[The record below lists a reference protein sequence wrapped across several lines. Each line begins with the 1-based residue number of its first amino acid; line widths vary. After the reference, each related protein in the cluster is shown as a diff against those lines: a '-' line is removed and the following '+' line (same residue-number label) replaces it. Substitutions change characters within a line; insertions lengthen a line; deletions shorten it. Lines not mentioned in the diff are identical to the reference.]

1 MGNDS
6 PAGTKRRA
14 ALSKELSL
22 PVFSARKGNGVRRWI
37 AGVCFCMA
45 FAGLAPA
52 QEDEA
57 ARANALYSAGKRVD
71 ALPLY
76 EDLTKAHPNEWMYQE
91 RLADCLGAKA
101 TQLSDPAEVKA
112 LRTRERDAAKRAV
125 ELGDPNYFAQL
136 LAKTDPD
143 ASTKIAPASPGG
155 ELLQEGEKAF
165 TAGDYQ
171 TALAKYAAAEEA
183 DPKLYL
189 APLFAGDT
197 AYQQRD
203 LKTAAKWF
211 AWAIEVDPN
220 RETAYRYWGD
230 ALLRIGND
238 PAAAKPKF
246 IDAIVAE
253 PYNKLAWQG
262 LQQWAQREQA
272 VLLAP
277 KIERPAAPVVDPK
290 KPNNITI
297 NIGPGKTDD
306 KQHPGA
312 SAWLG
317 YSLLRASYRGDQ
329 FKKEFPGEKEYR
341 HTLKEED
348 AALTVVATMLKEKK
362 VAPEKLDESLRNLVE
377 LSDAGMLDCWI
388 LINAADQGIAQDYDA
403 YRNQHRQLLH
413 DYIERFVVHGGAP

>member
-1 MGNDS
+1 M
-6 PAGTKRRA
+6 AV
-14 ALSKELSL
+14 L
-22 PVFSARKGNGVRRWI
+22 
-37 AGVCFCMA
+37 CMA
-45 FAGLAPA
+45 VAGLAAGSAPA
-52 QEDEA
+52 QNDEA
-57 ARANALYSAGKRVD
+57 AKANALYSTGKRVD

-76 EDLTKAHPNEWMYQE
+76 DDLAKAHPNEWMYLE

-112 LRTRERDAAKRAV
+112 LRTRERETAKHAV

-136 LAKTDPD
+136 MAKTDPD
-143 ASTKIAPASPGG
+143 APLQIAPASPGG
-155 ELLQEGEKAF
+155 ALLQEGEKAF
-165 TAGDYQ
+165 TAGDYS
-171 TALAKYAAAEEA
+171 TALAKYTAAAEA
-183 DPKLYL
+183 DPQLYV

-197 AYQQRD
+197 AYEQKD

-211 AWAIEVDPN
+211 ARAIEVNPN

-246 IDAIVAE
+246 LDAIVAE

-290 KPNNITI
+290 KPNNVTI
-297 NIGPGKTDD
+297 NIDSGKTDD

-312 SAWLG
+312 
-317 YSLLRASYRGDQ
+317 
-329 FKKEFPGEKEYR
+329 
-341 HTLKEED
+341 
-348 AALTVVATMLKEKK
+348 
-362 VAPEKLDESLRNLVE
+362 
-377 LSDAGMLDCWI
+377 
-388 LINAADQGIAQDYDA
+388 
-403 YRNQHRQLLH
+403 
-413 DYIERFVVHGGAP
+413 